1 MRADVTAPYLNVD
14 PAGERFLIRGAHR
27 LQRPMASF
35 MLALLAYLV
44 TLALLLPRGVNPLSA
59 AHFLGIGADPTLF
72 AWALS
77 WWPYALTHGLN
88 PFVTHTVWAPQGFNL
103 AWDTSVP
110 SVALLIW
117 PVTGAAGPVVA
128 YNVAIMASPVL
139 AALAAFGLCRE
150 LTGRTWPAVVG
161 GWLFGYGPYE
171 TGQLLGHLHLTFIF
185 PVPLL
190 MWLAVR
196 RWRGAMGG
204 YTYAG
209 LSALALA
216 LLLGVSVEVYLTFT
230 LMAALLALLT
240 WMLVPD
246 QRGHLY
252 SLLRWGSS
260 AYAGSLVL
268 TLPFLY
274 YLIIGMGAA
283 PGSLHSPVVYSA
295 DVLNFVFPT
304 PITTLGSAASLPV
317 TSRFTGNLAEN
328 GAFVGLPLLGL
339 LTWWVWRSRRDR
351 WTRVLAL
358 AALAC
363 LVAELGP
370 KLHVGGLVGGHL
382 PWILLSKLPLL
393 KQILPVRLA
402 MYFDLMAAVTA
413 AIILAR
419 LSRGRALAASL
430 IAAIMV
436 LSWWPA
442 SWPAT
447 KVVTPPLLR
456 PQNIRQEFRAHET
469 LVVLPYGAAGQSM
482 IWQATDQMYFNM
494 AGGYLSFVPKSLA
507 KLRLVRE
514 LYGTLA
520 PGKHFGASLLAFCHS
535 HGVVAVVATRGT
547 PPPLMTDLSTLSWRT
562 SIEKGAVVYWVPS
575 AGS

>member
-1 MRADVTAPYLNVD
+1 MTDAHPNPALAEEDSVTQA
-14 PAGERFLIRGAHR
+14 AGR
-27 LQRPMASF
+27 LQGQMTSF
-35 MLALLAYLV
+35 TLALLVYLV
-44 TLALLLPRGVNPLSA
+44 TIALLLPRGVNPLSA

-77 WWPYALTHGLN
+77 WWPYALGHGLN
-88 PFVTHTVWAPQGFNL
+88 PFVTHVVWAPRGFNL

-110 SVALLIW
+110 SVALLLW
-117 PVTGAAGPVVA
+117 PVTAVAGPVVA

-150 LTGRTWPAVVG
+150 LTGRAWPALVG

-196 RWRGAMGG
+196 RWRGGMGG
-204 YTYAG
+204 YTYAA

-216 LLLGVSVEVYLTFT
+216 FLLGVSIEVYLTFT
-230 LMAALLALLT
+230 LMAGLLALLT
-240 WMLVPD
+240 WILVPD
-246 QRGHLY
+246 QRGHLC
-252 SLLRWGSS
+252 SLVRWGSS

-274 YLIIGMGAA
+274 YLIIGVGAA
-283 PGSLHSPVVYSA
+283 PASLHSPVVYSA
-295 DVLNFVFPT
+295 NVLNFVFPT
-304 PITTLGSAASLPV
+304 AITTLGSAASLPV

-328 GAFVGLPLLGL
+328 GAYVGLPLLGL
-339 LTWWVWRSRRDR
+339 LTWWVWCSRRDR
-351 WTRVLAL
+351 WTWVLAL

-370 KLHVGGLVGGHL
+370 KLHIGGMVGGHL

-393 KQILPVRLA
+393 KEILPVRLA
-402 MYFDLMAAVTA
+402 MYFDLMAAVIV

-419 LSRGRALAASL
+419 LPRCRALAASL

-447 KVVTPPLLR
+447 RVVTPPLLR
-456 PQNIRQEFRAHET
+456 PQTIRQQFRAHET
-469 LVVLPYGAAGQSM
+469 LVVLPYGAGGQSM
-482 IWQATDQMYFNM
+482 IWQAADQMYFNM
-494 AGGYLSFVPKSLA
+494 AGGYLSFVPNSLA
-507 KLRLVRE
+507 NLRLVRE
-514 LYGTLA
+514 LYGRLA
-520 PGKHFGASLLAFCHS
+520 PGKDFDASLLAFCHS
-535 HGVVAVVATRGT
+535 HGVGAVVATTGT
-547 PPPLMTDLSTLSWRT
+547 PPALMTELRTLSWRR
-562 SIEKGAVVYWVPS
+562 SVEEDAVVYWVPS
-575 AGS
+575 VGS